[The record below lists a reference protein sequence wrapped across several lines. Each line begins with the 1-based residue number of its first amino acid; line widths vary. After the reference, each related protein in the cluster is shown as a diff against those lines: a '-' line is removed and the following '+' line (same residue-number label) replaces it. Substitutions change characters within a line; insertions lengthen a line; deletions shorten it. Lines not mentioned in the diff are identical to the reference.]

1 MVTKFRVKFLNK
13 NTPPHIFTLIVL
25 SGLGALSLSIF
36 LSSIL
41 EMSIF
46 FNKSYALMQLSIS
59 LYLITTAFFQIIAGP
74 LSDKFGRRR
83 ITLFSTFIFILASL
97 GCFFSTQFE
106 FFIFFR
112 IMQGSIAAGFLMSR
126 VIIRDI
132 TSENEAASMIG
143 YVTMGMSIIPLF
155 APGIGGLIQMLLGW
169 PSIFLIMSLLG
180 LLLFLLVYRD
190 LGETKT
196 IKINKNKK
204 SSVSYI
210 YLFRE
215 VKFWG
220 YSLTLAFSAGTFFS
234 FLGGAPYIATKV
246 YELNSV
252 VSGLVM
258 GFPAAGYF
266 FGNYLSGK
274 YSKLYGK
281 DFMALRGILLVILGM
296 FICLLITVFYRDTPY
311 FLFGLCSFVGLGN
324 GLIIPNASVGI
335 LSVNENLSGTAGGIG
350 NAIMIGTGAILA
362 SLTSYLLENQ
372 TSSSYLI
379 IIMLLSGILS
389 YASFFILVL
398 KNK

>member
-1 MVTKFRVKFLNK
+1 MDTIIRVKFLNK

-83 ITLFSTFIFILASL
+83 ITLFSTFIFILASI

-112 IMQGSIAAGFLMSR
+112 IMQASIAAGFLMSR

-155 APGIGGLIQMLLGW
+155 APGIGGLIQMLVGW

-210 YLFRE
+210 YLFRA

-311 FLFGLCSFVGLGN
+311 LFFGLCSFVGLGN

>member
-1 MVTKFRVKFLNK
+1 MVTKLRVKFLNK

-46 FNKSYALMQLSIS
+46 FNKSYSIMQLSIS

-83 ITLFSTFIFILASL
+83 ITLFSTFIFIFASL
-97 GCFFSTQFE
+97 GCFFSRQFE

-112 IMQGSIAAGFLMSR
+112 IMQASIAAGFLMSR

-190 LGETKT
+190 LGETKI

-210 YLFRE
+210 YLFKE

-311 FLFGLCSFVGLGN
+311 FFFGLCSFVGLGN

-372 TSSSYLI
+372 TSSSYLV

>member
-83 ITLFSTFIFILASL
+83 ITLYSIFIFILASL

-155 APGIGGLIQMLLGW
+155 APGIGGLIQMLVGW

-190 LGETKT
+190 LGETKI
-196 IKINKNKK
+196 IKTNKNKK

-210 YLFRE
+210 YLFKE

-246 YELNSV
+246 YDLNSV

-311 FLFGLCSFVGLGN
+311 FFFGLCSFVGLGN

-350 NAIMIGTGAILA
+350 NAIMIGIGAILA

-379 IIMLLSGILS
+379 TIMLLSGILS

>member
-1 MVTKFRVKFLNK
+1 MDTKIRVKFLNK

-83 ITLFSTFIFILASL
+83 ITLFSIFTFILASF

-112 IMQGSIAAGFLMSR
+112 IMQASIAAGFLMSR

-169 PSIFLIMSLLG
+169 PSIFLIMSILG

-190 LGETKT
+190 LGETKI
-196 IKINKNKK
+196 IKTNKNKK

-210 YLFRE
+210 YLFKE

-311 FLFGLCSFVGLGN
+311 FFFGLCSFVGLGN

-350 NAIMIGTGAILA
+350 NAIMIGIGAILA

-389 YASFFILVL
+389 YSSFFILVL

>member
-41 EMSIF
+41 EMSIY

-112 IMQGSIAAGFLMSR
+112 IMQASIAAGFLMSR

-169 PSIFLIMSLLG
+169 PSIFLIMAILG

-190 LGETKT
+190 LGETKI
-196 IKINKNKK
+196 IKTNKNKK

-210 YLFRE
+210 YLFKE

-246 YELNSV
+246 YDLNSV

-311 FLFGLCSFVGLGN
+311 FFFGLCSFVGLGN

-372 TSSSYLI
+372 TSSSYLV

-389 YASFFILVL
+389 YSSFFILVL

>member
-1 MVTKFRVKFLNK
+1 
-13 NTPPHIFTLIVL
+13 
-25 SGLGALSLSIF
+25 
-36 LSSIL
+36 
-41 EMSIF
+41 
-46 FNKSYALMQLSIS
+46 MQ
-59 LYLITTAFFQIIAGP
+59 A
-74 LSDKFGRRR
+74 
-83 ITLFSTFIFILASL
+83 
-97 GCFFSTQFE
+97 
-106 FFIFFR
+106 
-112 IMQGSIAAGFLMSR
+112 SIAAGFLMSR

-155 APGIGGLIQMLLGW
+155 APGIGGLIQMLIGW

-190 LGETKT
+190 LGETKI

-210 YLFRE
+210 YLFKE

-246 YELNSV
+246 YDLNSV

-266 FGNYLSGK
+266 FGNYLSGR

-281 DFMALRGILLVILGM
+281 DFMALRGILLVIFGM

-311 FLFGLCSFVGLGN
+311 FFFGLCSFVGLGN

-389 YASFFILVL
+389 YTSFYILVL
-398 KNK
+398 RNK

>member
-112 IMQGSIAAGFLMSR
+112 IMQASIAAGFLMSR

-155 APGIGGLIQMLLGW
+155 APGIGGLIQMLVGW

-210 YLFRE
+210 YLFKE

-311 FLFGLCSFVGLGN
+311 FFFGLCSFVGLGN

-350 NAIMIGTGAILA
+350 NAIMIGIGAILA

>member
-1 MVTKFRVKFLNK
+1 MDTKIRVKFLNK

-112 IMQGSIAAGFLMSR
+112 IMQASIAAGFLMSR

-155 APGIGGLIQMLLGW
+155 APGIGGLIQMLVGW

-210 YLFRE
+210 YLFRA

-311 FLFGLCSFVGLGN
+311 FFFGLCSFVGLGN